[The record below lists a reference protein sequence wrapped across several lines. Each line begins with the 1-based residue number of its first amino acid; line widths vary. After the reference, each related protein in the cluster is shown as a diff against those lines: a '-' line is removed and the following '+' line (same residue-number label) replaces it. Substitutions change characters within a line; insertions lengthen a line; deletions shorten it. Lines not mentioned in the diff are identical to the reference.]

1 MTTNQFT
8 TLILFIA
15 AVAFILWIVS
25 YFQNRN
31 RNVVVVDEND
41 RDDVVERVF
50 EQPVVQPIVTQQP
63 VFTQGF
69 SRGNFAPTNGGAVS
83 GGRVS
88 GGNQVR

>member
-25 YFQNRN
+25 YFRN
-31 RNVVVVDEND
+31 RNVVVVED

-83 GGRVS
+83 GARVS
-88 GGNQVR
+88 GQGRSN